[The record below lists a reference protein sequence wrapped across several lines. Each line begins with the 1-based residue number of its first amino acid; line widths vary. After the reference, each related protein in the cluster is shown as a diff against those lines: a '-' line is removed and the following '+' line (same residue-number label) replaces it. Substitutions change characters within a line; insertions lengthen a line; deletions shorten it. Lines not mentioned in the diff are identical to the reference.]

1 MFMENA
7 REDYQLLPICIA
19 WPAAKT
25 HKNLNFSNFSQQ
37 QKHNLGNLLN
47 TYIYYQDNY
56 NIPIPMRPQLGKAQ
70 DNL

>member
-1 MFMENA
+1 MFMENV

-47 TYIYYQDNY
+47 TYI
-56 NIPIPMRPQLGKAQ
+56 IKTIIIFRFR
-70 DNL
+70 